1 MECLYIL
8 QSLKE
13 HDESTLREAI
23 FAAGEYKC
31 KEAIPVLVELLQS
44 DNIGLQEAAEISLRK
59 IDGPETVEA
68 LVPLLSHKDPSVR
81 NIVIDILKDIGD
93 QNLDSLI
100 ALLDSEDRDIRI
112 FVADILGS
120 IKSVI
125 VVMPLCN
132 LLLNDPDVNVRQQAA
147 VSLGNIGHPEA
158 IKCLKRALNDEEWV
172 QFSVIEAFKKIK
184 DPSSAKYL
192 LDFLG
197 KGSEMIDS
205 MIIDTL
211 GEIGTVKVVPVLFN
225 KLKEYSSYFLRLKVV
240 EAIVKI
246 LKEQIKFTFSE
257 EEKKE
262 FLNYLREALQ
272 DEDEEIQ
279 NIAIKGL
286 GYLGLP
292 EASKDIFQKLL
303 EVDESADPE
312 RYDMIKDSLLR
323 LGFNEYLKEEALNED
338 EEIALKAIDILTE
351 FKDPNVKEFL
361 KSIFWK
367 KGRDVQRKIS
377 NYVFLVGDE
386 RDKEFFVDVL
396 KKHMDGTV
404 IKNGLAFM
412 GKIKAVDC
420 DELVASFL
428 EHPFPDVREKALEIC
443 VILKTNK
450 IVDRL
455 IKLTQQ
461 QDLTKKI
468 TGIVGLGRLGDIK
481 YEKYISLGLKDKDPE
496 VRKVAVEAI
505 SNLYKDDFLTLLSK
519 ITPYLKDESKDVRL
533 KTLEILYKLSNSNK
547 DKILSF
553 VEEAL
558 DDEDK
563 WIRIK
568 ALEIL
573 GDIKEGINVDKVI
586 SLLRDKDKLVQ
597 IKAIETLGKIGGHK
611 SVQALLN
618 FIKDIKDFELI
629 DIAEKVLEK
638 M

>member
-31 KEAIPVLVELLQS
+31 KEAIPLLVELLQS
-44 DNIGLQEAAEISLRK
+44 DSIGLQEAAEISLRK
-59 IDGPETVEA
+59 INGPETVEA
-68 LVPLLSHKDPSVR
+68 LIPLLNHKDPSVR
-81 NIVIDILKDIGD
+81 NIVIDILRDIGD

-100 ALLDSEDRDIRI
+100 ALLDSEDRDVRI

-158 IKCLKRALNDEEWV
+158 IKCLKKALNDEEWV

-184 DPSSAKYL
+184 DPSSVKYL

-197 KGSEMIDS
+197 KGSEMVDS
-205 MIIDTL
+205 MIIETL
-211 GEIGTVKVVPVLFN
+211 GEIGTVKVVPVLFS
-225 KLKEYSSYFLRLKVV
+225 KLREYSSYLRLKVV

-246 LKEQIKFTFSE
+246 LGEQIKFTFSE
-257 EEKKE
+257 EEKRE

-279 NIAIKGL
+279 EVAIKGL

-292 EASKDIFQKLL
+292 EASKDIFQKIL
-303 EVDESADPE
+303 EIDESVNPE
-312 RYDMIKDSLLR
+312 KYEIMKDSLLK
-323 LGFNEYLKEEALNED
+323 LGFNEYLKEAALSED
-338 EEIALKAIDILTE
+338 EEVALKAIDILTE
-351 FKDPNVKEFL
+351 FDDPNVKEFL
-361 KSIFWK
+361 KSIFWD
-367 KGRDVQRKIS
+367 KGRDIQRKIT
-377 NYVFLVGDE
+377 NYIFLVGDE
-386 RDKEFFVDVL
+386 RDKEFFVEVL
-396 KKHMDGTV
+396 RNHMDGTV

-420 DELVASFL
+420 DELIASFL
-428 EHPFPDVREKALEIC
+428 EHPFPDVREKALDIC
-443 VILKTNK
+443 VILKTDK
-450 IVDRL
+450 IVDKL

-461 QDLTKKI
+461 EDPARKI
-468 TGIVGLGRLGDIK
+468 IGIIGLGMLEDIK
-481 YEKYISLGLKDKDPE
+481 YEKYISLALKDKNSE

-505 SNLYKDDFLTLLSK
+505 ANLYKGDFSSLLSK
-519 ITPYLKDESKDVRL
+519 VSPYLKDESKDVRL
-533 KTLEILYKLSNSNK
+533 KTLEILYRLSNSNQ

-553 VEEAL
+553 VEDAL

-563 WIRIK
+563 WIKIK

-586 SLLRDKDKLVQ
+586 SLLSDKEKLVQ
-597 IKAIETLGKIGGHK
+597 IKAIETLGKIGDHK
-611 SVQALLN
+611 SIQALLN
-618 FIKDIKDFELI
+618 FIKDVKDSELI
-629 DIAEKVLEK
+629 EIAERVLER